1 MSAFVKKIL
10 NRLELIKDQDIVE
23 VIFDD
28 PTEYDTNYESSC
40 DPVECVAVGWLE
52 KKTSRVVTIAW
63 LKETRD
69 EPYVGFSIPI
79 GCVRKIRTLVKG
91 SKKRRPNHS

>member
-10 NRLELIKDQDIVE
+10 NRLELIKGQDIVE

-40 DPVECVAVGWLE
+40 DPIECVAVGWLE
-52 KKTSRVVTIAW
+52 KKTSRIINIAW

-69 EPYVGFSIPI
+69 EPYVGLSIPI

-91 SKKRRPNHS
+91 SKKRRSTN

>member
-1 MSAFVKKIL
+1 MQEIIKKIL
-10 NRLELIKDQDIVE
+10 NRLELIKGQDIVE
-23 VIFDD
+23 VTFDD
-28 PTEYDTNYESSC
+28 PTEYDTNIASICE
-40 DPVECVAVGWLE
+40 PAECVAVGWLE
-52 KKTSRVVTIAW
+52 KKTSRVVTISW

-91 SKKRRPNHS
+91 SKKRRSTN

>member
-10 NRLELIKDQDIVE
+10 NRLELIKGQDIVE
-23 VIFDD
+23 VTFDD
-28 PTEYDTNYESSC
+28 PTEYDTNIASIC
-40 DPVECVAVGWLE
+40 APAECVAVGWLE
-52 KKTSRVVTIAW
+52 KKTSRIINIAW

-69 EPYVGFSIPI
+69 EPYVGLSIPT

-91 SKKRRPNHS
+91 SKKRRSTN